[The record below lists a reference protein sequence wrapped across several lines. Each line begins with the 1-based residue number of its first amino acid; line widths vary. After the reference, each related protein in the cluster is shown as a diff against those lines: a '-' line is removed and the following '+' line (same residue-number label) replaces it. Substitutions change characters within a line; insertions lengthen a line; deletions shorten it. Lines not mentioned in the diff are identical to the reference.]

1 MLKSRLFVQVSLLMI
16 TGLTLF
22 SVLVALFWDR
32 VIDARFN
39 DVVDDLT
46 TDVSVLLLPDATAPD
61 ARQQEAINRIAS
73 EMSIG
78 LAIYSSDGRL
88 LGASAKPVALPQA
101 PLTPGQWEELIDGSH
116 WIARL
121 PDGRIVIAD
130 LTHLGLGNDGSAV
143 MVIFALLVIFVSA
156 LMYPAIRRV
165 TRRLERLQSEVEVI
179 GDGKL
184 SMRVTVDGKD
194 EIAKLAA
201 SFNRST
207 ATIEDLLNRQRML
220 LANASHELRTP
231 LARIRMGIELLG
243 ARDTA
248 KREADLRM
256 DIGELNAL
264 IDDLITLTRLD
275 IGATENCF
283 VPVDLR
289 TVATEEARRI
299 KGCSVIGD
307 SAVILGDMR
316 MLRHMVRNLLDNA
329 QKYGQPPIEIHIQDQ
344 GDRVDLTVSDRGS
357 GIPAAEHEK
366 VFEPFF
372 RGAGR
377 QNVAGSGLG
386 LPLVARI
393 SKAHDATVRIENMP
407 NSAISI
413 RFPAKPSGLRSS
425 RHRN

>member
-46 TDVSVLLLPDATAPD
+46 TDVSVLLLPDATVPD

-121 PDGRIVIAD
+121 PDGRIVTAD

-283 VPVDLR
+283 EPVDLR

-299 KGCSVIGD
+299 KGCSVTGD

-344 GDRVDLTVSDRGS
+344 GDRVVLTVSDRGS